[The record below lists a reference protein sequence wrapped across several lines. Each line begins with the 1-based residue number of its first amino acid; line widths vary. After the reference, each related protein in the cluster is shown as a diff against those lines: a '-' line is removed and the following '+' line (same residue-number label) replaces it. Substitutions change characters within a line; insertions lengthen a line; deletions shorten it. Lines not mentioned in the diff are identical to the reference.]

1 MEPSAYCVLG
11 KGGTAE
17 LHPSPFILF
26 FTQKIYLCESPIL
39 HLVSDQLMHT
49 AYVLNI
55 TAAANFV
62 LLVYFHYIL
71 YMYIMYFC
79 HTLFTLSPDPFL
91 LPDSPTFMF

>member
-1 MEPSAYCVLG
+1 MKPSAYCVLG

-55 TAAANFV
+55 AAPANW
-62 LLVYFHYIL
+62 YIL
-71 YMYIMYFC
+71 HSGFIIF
-79 HTLFTLSPDPFL
+79 LSYPVHSL
-91 LPDSPTFMF
+91 Y